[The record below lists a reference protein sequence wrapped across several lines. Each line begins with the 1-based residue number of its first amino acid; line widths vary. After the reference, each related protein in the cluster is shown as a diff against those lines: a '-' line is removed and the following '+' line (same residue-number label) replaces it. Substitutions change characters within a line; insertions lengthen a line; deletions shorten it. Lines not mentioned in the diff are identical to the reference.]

1 MPEMILMNAE
11 ERMEHTIDALHR
23 EFSTVRSGRANP
35 KMFERVTVD
44 YYGADSPIN
53 QVAAITVP
61 EGNQLYIKPYDKSL
75 LQKIEKAIFAANLGV
90 TPTNDGVGIRIVL
103 PQMTEER
110 RKENVKSIHKMAEDN
125 KVAIRNIR
133 RDAITEVKKLEK
145 DKKLSEDDSAYWQEE
160 VQKLT
165 DKFIEKIDQVFAEKE
180 KDIMHI

>member
-53 QVAAITVP
+53 QVASITVP

-103 PQMTEER
+103 PQMTEDR
-110 RKENVKSIHKMAEDN
+110 RKENVKVIHKMAEDN

-145 DKKLSEDDSAYWQEE
+145 DKKLSEDDSAYWQDE

-165 DKFIEKIDQVFAEKE
+165 DKFIEKIDQIFAEKE